1 MKITQALGMILHL
14 VVKVLPE
21 CPGLSACADAW
32 YERGQL
38 LDSTWGSLE
47 ARNTLDYEQ

>member
-1 MKITQALGMILHL
+1 MILHL
-14 VVKVLPE
+14 VVKVPPKR
-21 CPGLSACADAW
+21 PGLSVYADAW

-47 ARNTLDYEQ
+47 VRNTPDYEQQMVVEVC